1 MFAEFG
7 ADEVERYGIDARIGV
22 GQDEADD
29 LQRVPEVVVI
39 FLRIGIEVEPQ
50 KVDVDRQEANKKQ
63 GYQTLQ
69 IFEQEK

>member
-1 MFAEFG
+1 
-7 ADEVERYGIDARIGV
+7 
-22 GQDEADD
+22 
-29 LQRVPEVVVI
+29 VPEVVVI

-69 IFEQEK
+69 IFAQEK